1 MRALSHLFFKVTLSS
16 MIVSAPAM
24 TTGSNTDANYG
35 VAGEKGATLSFNS
48 SAVIKRF
55 VNYNNLVFSP
65 LYSGHEEFVN
75 AEKLAGAERLAST
88 ERPAAAE
95 KLISAEKPAA
105 EKPVSAEKFAGAEKL
120 ADAVKFSDTKKLVS
134 AEKPAVTEKL
144 AIAEKSAVTE
154 KLAIAE
160 KSAVTEKLAVAKEVV
175 SVANSAATE
184 NLAGKFAA
192 RRAELNM
199 VISQAVFLYDRMNLQ
214 RSGLDEKAFEYA
226 WRGYHNLLKKGL
238 IRKKNVLSICDF
250 SQSSRN
256 KRMYVIDIRH
266 QKLLYRTYVAH
277 GQNSGAEFAD
287 SFSNQPDSYKSSL
300 GFYVTSKTYYGRNG
314 LSLKIEGL
322 DSGYNDLAGRRNIV
336 LHGCAYAGA
345 KYLHHYGSLGT
356 SLGCPAIPSSMS
368 PRIIQVVKH
377 GSVLFIYH
385 PTQEYLDGSSV
396 INSDI

>member
-35 VAGEKGATLSFNS
+35 AAGEKEATLSYNS
-48 SAVIKRF
+48 SSFIKKF
-55 VNYNNLVFSP
+55 VNFGSLVFSP
-65 LYSGHEEFVN
+65 LYSGHEEFTHVEKLTAADKIISAAKPAGTEKIAGPEKIAIARMTAGKAANATEFISSEKAGN
-75 AEKLAGAERLAST
+75 AEDLSSANKL
-88 ERPAAAE
+88 
-95 KLISAEKPAA
+95 
-105 EKPVSAEKFAGAEKL
+105 
-120 ADAVKFSDTKKLVS
+120 
-134 AEKPAVTEKL
+134 
-144 AIAEKSAVTE
+144 
-154 KLAIAE
+154 
-160 KSAVTEKLAVAKEVV
+160 
-175 SVANSAATE
+175 
-184 NLAGKFAA
+184 AA

-199 VISQAVFLYDRMNLQ
+199 VISQAVVLYDRMNLQ
-214 RSGLDEKAFEYA
+214 RSGLEEKAFEYA

-322 DSGYNDLAGRRNIV
+322 DSGYNDLAGKRNIV
-336 LHGCAYAGA
+336 LHGCAYAGS

-368 PRIIQVVKH
+368 PRIIQTVKN